1 MKEKPLCGYA
11 TVQLPL
17 KPNHIFCFMKTNLF
31 TFHVYKNLL
40 ELVKKS

>member
-11 TVQLPL
+11 TVHTTKTKSYFLFL
-17 KPNHIFCFMKTNLF
+17 IMKTSLF

-40 ELVKKS
+40 KNLNW